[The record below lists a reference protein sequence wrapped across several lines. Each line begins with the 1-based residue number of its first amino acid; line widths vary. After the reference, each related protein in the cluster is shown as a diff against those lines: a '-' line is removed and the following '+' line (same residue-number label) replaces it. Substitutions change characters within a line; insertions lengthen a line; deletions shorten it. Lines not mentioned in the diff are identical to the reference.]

1 MTAFAL
7 YDLDRTVLRRA
18 TFTPFLLFAAR
29 RRAPWRLLFA
39 PVWLGAMLG
48 YKAGLFSRGALKQFG
63 LKLFLGARVRES
75 DLKALGEAFAERV
88 APRWMAPGA
97 ARAIEGDRASGKRL
111 VLVTAA
117 MRFYVEPIA
126 RRLGFSDVLA
136 TGHHPLHQP
145 GLCRIEGENCYGPEK
160 VGRVAAMLGEAG
172 LPRKACR
179 LVFYSDSVS
188 DAPLFDYA
196 DEGVLVDAGRS
207 GKARAAQSGWRVAS
221 FRR

>member
-29 RRAPWRLLFA
+29 HRTPWRLLFT

-63 LKLFLGARVRES
+63 LELFLGARVREN
-75 DLKALGEAFAERV
+75 DLRALGEAFANRV
-88 APRWMAPGA
+88 VPRWVGAGA
-97 ARAIEGDRASGKRL
+97 ARAIQCDRAAGKRL

-126 RRLGFSDVLA
+126 QRLGFSEVLA
-136 TGHHPLHQP
+136 TGHHPLSQP
-145 GLCRIEGENCYGPEK
+145 GRCTIAGENCYGPEK

-172 LPRKACR
+172 LPREACR
-179 LVFYSDSVS
+179 IVFYSDSVS

-196 DEGVLVDAGRS
+196 DEAVLVDAGRS

-221 FRR
+221 FKR